1 MNKSERAALR
11 ATTKS
16 IYRRFAG
23 VSDSSPVAAQK
34 LRNSAYQIVYEY
46 LSNVGEMSDDQ
57 ITEYTDAIREELKQV
72 ESIGY
77 FDVRT
82 GR

>member
-1 MNKSERAALR
+1 MR